1 MGNDTFLGML
11 AESPFSGL
19 QEHMKIGN
27 RASKELQKFIK
38 AVSKNDWRPAR
49 ASRKEIVSL
58 ENQADDI
65 KNNIRNNLP
74 KSLFMSVSRQDLL
87 DLVFTM
93 DGQ

>member
-38 AVSKNDWRPAR
+38 AVSKNDGELLERLE
-49 ASRKEIVSL
+49 RKL
-58 ENQADDI
+58 FHWKI
-65 KNNIRNNLP
+65 KLMI
-74 KSLFMSVSRQDLL
+74 
-87 DLVFTM
+87 
-93 DGQ
+93 

>member
-38 AVSKNDWRPAR
+38 AVSKNDWRAAR
-49 ASRKEIVSL
+49 ASRKL
-58 ENQADDI
+58 ERLEKKLFHWKI
-65 KNNIRNNLP
+65 KLMI
-74 KSLFMSVSRQDLL
+74 
-87 DLVFTM
+87 
-93 DGQ
+93 